1 MTHTNT
7 YTKEEQAANRQKWTA
22 ALRSGD
28 YLQGKHTLKTEAD
41 KYCCLGVAC
50 DLAAREGVLDAFD
63 QAATPV
69 KSVQDWL
76 GLHDDC
82 GTTTDGHEYG
92 PAHDDDGDVSQA
104 HALTELNDEADWDFN
119 QIADLIDAGGV
130 RLQS

>member
-1 MTHTNT
+1 MTNTHT

-28 YLQGKHTLKTEAD
+28 YPQGKHTLKTVAD
-41 KYCCLGVAC
+41 RYCCLGVAC

-63 QAATPV
+63 QPATLT

-76 GLHDDC
+76 GLLAAT

-92 PAHDDDGDVSQA
+92 PAHDDGDVSYA
-104 HALTELNDEADWDFN
+104 HALTELNDNADWDFN

-130 RLQS
+130 RCRS